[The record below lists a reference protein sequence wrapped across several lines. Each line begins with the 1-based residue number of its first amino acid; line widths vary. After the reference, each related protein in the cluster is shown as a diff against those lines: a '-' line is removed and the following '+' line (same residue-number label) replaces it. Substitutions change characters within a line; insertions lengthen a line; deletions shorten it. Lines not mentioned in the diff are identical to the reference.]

1 MFSGSRVVLVVVTVA
16 MVVSGCLRTQADAV
30 DHRIGY
36 AIDPGFLT
44 GNQDYVDAVVAD
56 ANIVTVENHLKWGLV
71 HPGPDTYDFSV
82 ADQIV
87 DFAAAN
93 DMEVRGHVLVWH
105 RQLPAWVTQGEW
117 TREELIDVMR
127 DHIHTVVGHYRDNHP
142 GVVVHWDVVNE
153 AFLPD
158 GSRRPTI
165 FQQVIGDDYLEL
177 AFRFAREADPD
188 ARLYYNDFYA
198 HGIVV
203 GDAIVNGLPVGPG
216 ANSVRTDCADV
227 PKCVATRAMVEQF
240 QVDGIPIDGVGFQ
253 GHIFGTDVT
262 DYAEFASWTAPLG
275 IDWALTEVDVSLVA
289 GTDTAANRAAQA
301 AAFLSMIEDC
311 LDSPNCDTT
320 IMWSVGDDD
329 SWIPGETGGLLDH
342 GSLRQPGYGP
352 KLAYYEVWEALH
364 EAARVD

>member
-1 MFSGSRVVLVVVTVA
+1 MFSRSRVVLVVVTVA
-16 MVVSGCLRTQADAV
+16 MVASGCLRAQADAV

-36 AIDPGFLT
+36 AIDPGFLA

-188 ARLYYNDFYA
+188 AQLYYNDFYA

-203 GDAIVNGLPVGPG
+203 GDAIINGFPIGPG
-216 ANSVRTDCADV
+216 ADSTRTDCAEV

-240 QVDGIPIDGVGFQ
+240 RVDGVPIDGIGFQ
-253 GHIFGTDVT
+253 GHVFGTDVT
-262 DYAEFASWTAPLG
+262 DYGEFASWTAPLG
-275 IDWALTEVDVSLVA
+275 IDWALTEVDVALVA
-289 GTDTAANRAAQA
+289 GTDTPANRAAQA
-301 AAFLSMIEDC
+301 AAFRSMVEDC

-342 GSLRQPGYGP
+342 GSLRQPGYAP
-352 KLAYYEVWEALH
+352 KPAYYEVWEALY
-364 EAARVD
+364 EAARLD